1 MTDNEKFDM
10 FDEEGSEITN
20 ENKPGEIKKPESLL
34 DALEINISDPER
46 RTTTKG
52 SLKMQETY
60 IVYMIE
66 SKPRDLENIDPMLE
80 EVTAVWRR
88 YSEFE
93 LLRNYLIVSYP
104 AIVMPPLPEKRT
116 TFIWT
121 KISTDTFDPE
131 FLERRRVGLEV
142 FLRRICGFPKRDE
155 IVMAFLKQE
164 EGWRETVMA
173 TGYQAKADSWL
184 RTINASMRVK
194 QPDSSFEE
202 LKDYATEMQSGIAA
216 VLKARSK
223 IADRI
228 YGLFKIHANY
238 SRIFKDWGAI
248 EDPKMADALRK
259 VSLELEK
266 MSSSIDLLMEEE
278 ELYAEQLK
286 EYHNF
291 ASSLKSIVKKHEALQ
306 YDVEYV
312 ESQLMS
318 AHVEKK
324 QVSSGVDKGF
334 NFGGM
339 RAKLFGGDTPEQKE
353 IKLAK
358 IDENIHMLEQ
368 SAETKRTAA
377 STFSSE
383 AKEEILQFKR
393 RKQADLWEILTNYV
407 ILQIKMSKETKA
419 TWTRFKAAIQAA

>member
-1 MTDNEKFDM
+1 MADDDKYDM

-20 ENKPGEIKKPESLL
+20 ETKTSEMKDSRSLIES
-34 DALEINISDPER
+34 LEINMSDPDK
-46 RTTTKG
+46 RTITKG
-52 SLKMQETY
+52 GLKMQETY
-60 IVYMIE
+60 VVYMVE
-66 SKPRDLENIDPMLE
+66 TKPRDMENIDPMFE
-80 EVTAVWRR
+80 EITAVWRR

-93 LLRNYLIVSYP
+93 LLRNYLVVSYP

-116 TFIWT
+116 TFLWT

-131 FLERRRVGLEV
+131 FLERRRVGLEI
-142 FLRRICGFPKRDE
+142 FLRRICGFPKRDD
-155 IVMAFLKQE
+155 IVVAFLKQE

-184 RTINASMRVK
+184 RTLNASMRVK
-194 QPDSSFEE
+194 QPDASFED
-202 LKDYATEMQSGIAA
+202 LKTYATEMQSGIAA

-238 SRIFKDWGAI
+238 SRIFKDWSAI
-248 EDPKMADALRK
+248 EDPKLADALRK
-259 VSLELEK
+259 ASLEIEK
-266 MSSSIDLLMEEE
+266 MSNSIDLLMEEE

-291 ASSLKSIVKKHEALQ
+291 ANSLKAIVKKHEALQ

-312 ESQLMS
+312 ENQLMS

-324 QVSSGVDKGF
+324 QVSSGADRGF

-353 IKLAK
+353 SKLAK
-358 IDENIHMLEQ
+358 IDENINNLEET
-368 SAETKRTAA
+368 AETKRNAA
-377 STFSSE
+377 SSFSSE
-383 AKEEILQFKR
+383 AKEEILKFKR

-419 TWTRFKAAIQAA
+419 AWTKFRTVIQSA